1 MLVYMLFYILYLTF
15 VPPWPWNL
23 NINAIPTPITI
34 LSPIPSLI
42 SFDGM
47 SVSSSPTVRSFLFP
61 SSSYVCEGLDGN
73 STNGNFTNAVGET
86 ASLDHFRFRS
96 GSSTVSAFVN
106 ARPPTP
112 TGLPPRHARFST
124 GYHGPAL
131 PLSFRWQKISP
142 SNRTSRF
149 FPFRQLSRPLS
160 PTVWPTVWPLSLTVL
175 SRFLPT
181 FSNFAQSVVLQD
193 ICFCRERMGYNI
205 SRTSIE
211 DGFFFQGGTS
221 VLCSN
226 AFSDGRSTTQPPR
239 MFSLV
244 CALRFGNGS
253 FLLRLRRFRRDSVKY
268 DLWGLVDDF
277 RCFAKWALGDRC
289 SAGILSIW
297 DCICFTYLGAKLVSS
312 IHTSMWDWCAYGVI
326 AALSMLWMHSNDDV
340 RVDARARS
348 EKECS
353 VGPNNPD
360 NLKPDTKT
368 GVIF

>member
-1 MLVYMLFYILYLTF
+1 MHQLVDVLFYSLFLAF
-15 VPPWPWNL
+15 GPLSPWN
-23 NINAIPTPITI
+23 INSIPTPITESI

-42 SFDGM
+42 SCDGM
-47 SVSSSPTVRSFLFP
+47 SVSSSPTVRPFLFP
-61 SSSYVCEGLDGN
+61 SSSYVCEGLDGD

-86 ASLDHFRFRS
+86 ASLENFRF
-96 GSSTVSAFVN
+96 N

-131 PLSFRWQKISP
+131 PLSFRWRKISP
-142 SNRTSRF
+142 SNRTSCF
-149 FPFRQLSRPLS
+149 FPFRQLSRPL
-160 PTVWPTVWPLSLTVL
+160 PVL

-181 FSNFAQSVVLQD
+181 FSKFAQSVVLQD

-226 AFSDGRSTTQPPR
+226 AFSDGRSTTQPSR

-244 CALRFGNGS
+244 LQAMRSNMVWL
-253 FLLRLRRFRRDSVKY
+253 RFRRNFVRAAKY
-268 DLWGLVDDF
+268 DLWCFTDVF
-277 RCFAKWALGDRC
+277 CCFA
-289 SAGILSIW
+289 
-297 DCICFTYLGAKLVSS
+297 DCICFTYLWAELVSS
-312 IHTSMWDWCAYGVI
+312 IYTSMWDWCAYGVI
-326 AALSMLWMHSNDDV
+326 AALLLVPFWVM
-340 RVDARARS
+340 
-348 EKECS
+348 
-353 VGPNNPD
+353 
-360 NLKPDTKT
+360 KPPAMCPCAKPGTKT

>member
-1 MLVYMLFYILYLTF
+1 MHQLVDVLFYSLFLAF
-15 VPPWPWNL
+15 GPPWPWN
-23 NINAIPTPITI
+23 INSIPTPITESI

-47 SVSSSPTVRSFLFP
+47 SVSSSPTVRPFLFP
-61 SSSYVCEGLDGN
+61 SSSYVCEGLDGE

-86 ASLDHFRFRS
+86 ASLEHFRF
-96 GSSTVSAFVN
+96 N

-131 PLSFRWQKISP
+131 PLSFRWRKISP

-160 PTVWPTVWPLSLTVL
+160 PIVWPSVL

-181 FSNFAQSVVLQD
+181 FSNFAQGVVLQD

-211 DGFFFQGGTS
+211 DGVFFQGEL
-221 VLCSN
+221 VFYARMHFPMAAPPLN
-226 AFSDGRSTTQPPR
+226 PPR

-244 CALRFGNGS
+244 CE
-253 FLLRLRRFRRDSVKY
+253 D
-268 DLWGLVDDF
+268 
-277 RCFAKWALGDRC
+277 
-289 SAGILSIW
+289 
-297 DCICFTYLGAKLVSS
+297 ICFCRERMDYNISRTS
-312 IHTSMWDWCAYGVI
+312 IEDGFFFQVGTSV
-326 AALSMLWMHSNDDV
+326 L
-340 RVDARARS
+340 
-348 EKECS
+348 
-353 VGPNNPD
+353 
-360 NLKPDTKT
+360 
-368 GVIF
+368 